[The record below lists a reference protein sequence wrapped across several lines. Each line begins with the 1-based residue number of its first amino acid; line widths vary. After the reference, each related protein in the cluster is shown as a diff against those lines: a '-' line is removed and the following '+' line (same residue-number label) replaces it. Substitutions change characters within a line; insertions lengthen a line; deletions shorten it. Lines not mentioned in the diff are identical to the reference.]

1 MDAGDSQPIGASSRR
16 STESGS
22 TTASASASGAIS
34 ALRQSMA
41 TIIDFKVVSRPAH
54 LAVPQSALPGP
65 AQLLLF
71 TGVRYERRDE
81 PAPAPHSRRRGGRK
95 TAQINA
101 QD

>member
-16 STESGS
+16 STNSGS
-22 TTASASASGAIS
+22 TTASTTASGAIS
-34 ALRQSMA
+34 AMRQSMA
-41 TIIDFKVVSRPAH
+41 TIIDFKVVSRPVH
-54 LAVPQSALPGP
+54 GAVTHSALSGP

-81 PAPAPHSRRRGGRK
+81 PAPTPQARRRGGRK
-95 TAQINA
+95 TAQVNA